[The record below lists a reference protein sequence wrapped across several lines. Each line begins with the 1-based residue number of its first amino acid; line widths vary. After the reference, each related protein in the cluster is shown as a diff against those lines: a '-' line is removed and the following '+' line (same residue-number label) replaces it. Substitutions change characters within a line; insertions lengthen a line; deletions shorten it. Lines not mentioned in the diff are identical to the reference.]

1 MTKKNEWQICGTD
14 ELNGAEIT
22 YVEYDG
28 SINATKDGVEYRTEI
43 YQDWGYCYCYD
54 GGDEYARCSC
64 TPTMS
69 VRAEKKVS

>member
-1 MTKKNEWQICGTD
+1 MAKWVVCGSD
-14 ELNGAEIT
+14 ELVGTVIT

-28 SINATKDGVEYRTEI
+28 SVLAEKDGVKYRTEI

-54 GGDEYARCSC
+54 SSDEYARCSC

-69 VRAEKKVS
+69 VRTEKEV

>member
-1 MTKKNEWQICGTD
+1 MAKWVVCGTD
-14 ELNGAEIT
+14 ELRDAVIT

-28 SINATKDGVEYRTEI
+28 SVQAEKDGVQYRTEI

-54 GGDEYARCSC
+54 YNYGDDARCTC

-69 VRAEKKVS
+69 VRTEKLI